1 MRKPWKEAGLGLLN
15 LLAFVAAIA
24 VVQFLLGHR
33 VSRDVRSAVV
43 VLVCLAA
50 YLAASKWIERRR
62 PSEFDIGRAL
72 PELSGGLVLGIVLFT
87 VVMGLLWACRVYRPA
102 GFDPRAPLASGLLG
116 AMVAGIVEE
125 ILFRGL
131 LFRLSCK
138 IVGTWGALLFTAGL
152 FGVAHAFNPG
162 ATVNSSLAIA
172 LEAGILLGAAY
183 AATAR
188 LWLPIGLHIGW
199 NFTEGSLFGMSVS
212 GRGLSGGLVRG
223 ALSGPPIL
231 TGGEFG
237 PEASLIA
244 VLVCLAAALYLIRRI
259 VKLDLGQPPVWSKS
273 PEPSTG
279 AAAGLRHAGQILR

>member
-1 MRKPWKEAGLGLLN
+1 MRKPWKEAGRALLN
-15 LLAFVAAIA
+15 LVAFVAAIA
-24 VVQFLLGHR
+24 VAQLLLGHR
-33 VSRDVRSAVV
+33 VPRAVGSAVV
-43 VLVCLAA
+43 VVVCLAA

-72 PELSGGLVLGIVLFT
+72 PELSSGLVLGVVLFT
-87 VVMGLLWACRVYRPA
+87 VVMGILWACRVYRPA
-102 GFDPRAPLASGLLG
+102 GFDPHAQLASGLLS
-116 AMVAGIVEE
+116 AMVGGVVEE

-131 LFRLSCK
+131 LFRLTSK
-138 IVGTWGALLFTAGL
+138 ILGTWGALLFTAGF

-199 NFTEGSLFGMSVS
+199 NFTEGTLFGMSVS
-212 GRGLSGGLVRG
+212 GHGLSGGLVRG
-223 ALSGPPIL
+223 SLSGPPIL
-231 TGGEFG
+231 SGGDFG

-244 VLVCLAAALYLIRRI
+244 VLVCLAAALYFIHRI
-259 VKLDLGQPPVWSKS
+259 VKLDRAQPPVWSKS
-273 PEPSTG
+273 PEPATG
-279 AAAGLRHAGQILR
+279 AAAL